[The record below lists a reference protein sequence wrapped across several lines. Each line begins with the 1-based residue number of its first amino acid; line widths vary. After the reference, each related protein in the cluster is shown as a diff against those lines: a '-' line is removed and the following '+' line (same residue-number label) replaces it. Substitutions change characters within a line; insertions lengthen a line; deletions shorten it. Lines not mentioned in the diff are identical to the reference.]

1 MSDARTIVFAPEA
14 ARELDAL
21 DTTIRE
27 RVERALD
34 LLAVDPLALRNQI
47 KKLKGNLAMRLRVG
61 DWRIIFELQRGK
73 VVIFAIAHRSE
84 VYRSET

>member
-1 MSDARTIVFAPEA
+1 
-14 ARELDAL
+14 
-21 DTTIRE
+21 
-27 RVERALD
+27 
-34 LLAVDPLALRNQI
+34 
-47 KKLKGNLAMRLRVG
+47 MRLRVG